1 VLSDAG
7 KTVLIAFTEAS
18 ASLDTATDAKI
29 QAALRTAFDSTL
41 IIIAHRLRCAPL
53 SFCIPIKQTARS
65 TVIDLD
71 YILVLS
77 DGQIVEAGPPQ
88 ELLQIENGHFKRMAG
103 EESIEKTRLD

>member
-1 VLSDAG
+1 
-7 KTVLIAFTEAS
+7 
-18 ASLDTATDAKI
+18 
-29 QAALRTAFDSTL
+29 
-41 IIIAHRLRCAPL
+41 
-53 SFCIPIKQTARS
+53 
-65 TVIDLD
+65 VIDLD